1 MVWTVEWDS
10 NSKFVLGGPPTR
22 RLTPN
27 FRLKEFQRADGTVRV
42 HRELVSALQILR
54 DRFGRSISVD
64 ADATGSGTSEGLA
77 AVVRGSP
84 REELASAAVE
94 LQRNGVFSR
103 VEPAG
108 DSVVV
113 EIEDPDHLPPI
124 DMAQALNTAFSITS
138 AFETTGDKFQQVT
151 GNFDD
156 AGLSFGPAQVNF
168 KSGTLAPLFEEF
180 RQADEAALRACF
192 DDPLDYEEWL
202 SILASDRAAQIEWAD
217 AISTGRG
224 KHEVAEPWKG
234 YLSAVGRVPAFRVI
248 MVERILESYG
258 GKLRKA
264 LTYLREV
271 RDIPIDHLR
280 CICSLYDLVIQQG
293 SLTRADAEIRV
304 RVEAEDPQNQF
315 DLVRIAVEE
324 RGRKANKRWR
334 ADCMSRRLGIL
345 EGRPVVISES
355 ENESQR
361 ANLNFYMLRDVQV
374 GDGERIHTT
383 DLSDEIARV
392 SKAVAAGG
400 TSLLA

>member
-1 MVWTVEWDS
+1 MVWTVDWDQ
-10 NSKFVLGGPPTR
+10 NFKYVVGGPPTR

-27 FRLKEFQRADGTVRV
+27 FRLKEFQRADGSVRV

-64 ADATGSGTSEGLA
+64 ADASVGDSVDGQAA
-77 AVVRGSP
+77 AVRGVP
-84 REELASAAVE
+84 HDELLSEARS
-94 LQRNGVFSR
+94 LQRYGVFSV
-103 VEPAG
+103 VEENG
-108 DSVVV
+108 ESVVV
-113 EIEDPDHLPPI
+113 AIPDPDHLPPI
-124 DMAQALNTAFSITS
+124 DMAQALNTAFSVTS
-138 AFETTGDKFQQVT
+138 AFETTGDMFQQVT

-168 KSGTLAPLFEEF
+168 RSGTLVPVFEEF
-180 RQADEAALRACF
+180 RQTDEAALRACF
-192 DDPLDYEEWL
+192 DDPIDYEEWL
-202 SILASDRAAQIEWAD
+202 SVMASDRGTQIEWAD

-234 YLSAVGRVPAFRVI
+234 YLAAVGRVPAFRVI
-248 MVERILESYG
+248 MVQRILESYG
-258 GKLRKA
+258 GKLKKA
-264 LTYLREV
+264 LVYLREV

-293 SLTRADAEIRV
+293 SLTRADAEIRA

-324 RGRKANKRWR
+324 RGRKANERWR
-334 ADCMSRRLGIL
+334 ADCMSRRVGIL
-345 EGRPVVISES
+345 EGKPVVFSES
-355 ENESQR
+355 EIETQR
-361 ANLNFYMLRDVQV
+361 ANLNFYMLRDVQID
-374 GDGERIHTT
+374 DGERLHTT

>member
-1 MVWTVEWDS
+1 MVWTVEWDP
-10 NSKFVLGGPPTR
+10 NFKYVLGGPPTR

-27 FRLKEFQRADGTVRV
+27 FRLAEFQRADGSVRV

-64 ADATGSGTSEGLA
+64 ADAGAAASPEGLA
-77 AVVRGSP
+77 AVVGAAQHD
-84 REELASAAVE
+84 ELLSAARE
-94 LQRNGVFSR
+94 LHGHGVFSR
-103 VEPAG
+103 IEEAG
-108 DSVVV
+108 DSIVL
-113 EIEDPDHLPPI
+113 EIEDPDHLPSI

-168 KSGTLAPLFEEF
+168 RSGTLAPLFEKF

-192 DDPLDYEEWL
+192 DDPIDYDEWL
-202 SILASDRAAQIEWAD
+202 SVLAGDRDTQIEWAD

-234 YLSAVGRVPAFRVI
+234 YLSAVGRVPTFRVI
-248 MVERILESYG
+248 MVESVLESYG
-258 GKLRKA
+258 GKLKKA
-264 LTYLREV
+264 LAYLRDV
-271 RDIPIDHLR
+271 KDIPIDHLR

-293 SLTRADAEIRV
+293 SLARADAEIRA
-304 RVEAEDPQNQF
+304 RVATEDPQDQF

-334 ADCMSRRLGIL
+334 ADCMSRRVGIL
-345 EGRPVVISES
+345 EGKPVVVRES
-355 ENESQR
+355 EIETQR
-361 ANLNFYMLRDVQV
+361 ANLKFYMLRDVQV
-374 GDGERIHTT
+374 DEGEQIPTT
-383 DLSDEIARV
+383 DLSEEIARV
-392 SKAVAAGG
+392 SEAVAAGG